1 MPSNTWLFLLHR
13 KNRLF
18 CIATFLNVL
27 CQIFWIACC
36 SFYIITWCF
45 IQLVCLCYEDC
56 LAFLFSLN
64 DMKQLLLAPNFS
76 SEASLPLLTFTELK
90 WIRASLWISLWLK
103 ETLWLVWSSV
113 LTTETFFR
121 HCGWFDLLLRP
132 LIQFLIICVF
142 TGVTLLI
149 FFKNDSFC
157 PCLTGA
163 RGPHFS
169 LTQLS
174 ICLPH

>member
-45 IQLVCLCYEDC
+45 IQLGFLCYEDC

-149 FFKNDSFC
+149 F
-157 PCLTGA
+157 
-163 RGPHFS
+163 
-169 LTQLS
+169 
-174 ICLPH
+174 